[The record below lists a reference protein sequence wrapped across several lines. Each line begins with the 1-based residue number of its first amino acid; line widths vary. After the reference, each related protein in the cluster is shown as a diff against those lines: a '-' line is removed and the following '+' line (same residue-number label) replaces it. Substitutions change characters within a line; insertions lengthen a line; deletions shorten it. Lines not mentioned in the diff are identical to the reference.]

1 MILSMHYQLFK
12 CNDFL
17 VNHNQGIPNMFR
29 FTKKRVYTII
39 NDMIGLPWVIGGL
52 LK

>member
-1 MILSMHYQLFK
+1 MHYQLFK

-29 FTKKRVYTII
+29 FTKKKSLHY
-39 NDMIGLPWVIGGL
+39 N
-52 LK
+52 